1 MNLGFKYSTSYQFAF
16 HYTRVCK
23 TALAGNYF
31 SIHSISLLQLLEII
45 SLKLFSKSISALR
58 MLLRKCIRSVNNRSC
73 LFNRLLST
81 DKTTDGTPSTPPL
94 SAPGQPIATA
104 LSDQRKE
111 GKFVKSSKS
120 LESVYRC
127 DDVIK
132 NQVWVAENQI
142 LYSVVAF
149 ILNP

>member
-1 MNLGFKYSTSYQFAF
+1 M
-16 HYTRVCK
+16 CK

-31 SIHSISLLQLLEII
+31 SIHSTSLLQLLEII
-45 SLKLFSKSISALR
+45 SLKLFGKSISALR

-81 DKTTDGTPSTPPL
+81 DKTTDGTPSTQAEAPIAPL
-94 SAPGQPIATA
+94 GAPGQPIATA
-104 LSDQRKE
+104 QSDQRKE